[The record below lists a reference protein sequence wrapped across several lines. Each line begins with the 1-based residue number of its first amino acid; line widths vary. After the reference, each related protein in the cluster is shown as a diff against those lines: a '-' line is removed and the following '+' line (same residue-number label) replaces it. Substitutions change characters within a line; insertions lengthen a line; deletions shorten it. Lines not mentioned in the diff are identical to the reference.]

1 MSIELNQTLFI
12 AKGRDRACYKHPI
25 DPKKCVKVGLRPEK
39 QSVREKSYFEFLH
52 KRDTDTKALCTYQG
66 EVSTNLGKGYLFELA
81 LNQDATL
88 APTLKHAIKAKLIK
102 RSELDAKL
110 SKFKDYLINNR
121 ICVKDLSPSNF
132 ACQFNKNGDFKLTLI
147 DGIGSPNFNP
157 ATIRSDYLTQRAIQ
171 TAWKRLERKINQLYD
186 PNTARLAKFNRRVKN
201 WLTVMGAVL
210 STSGVMAYLLMEE

>member
-1 MSIELNQTLFI
+1 MSIELNQRLFI

-25 DPKKCVKVGLRPEK
+25 DPTKCVKVGLRPEK
-39 QSVREKSYFEFLH
+39 QSVREKAYFEFLR
-52 KRDTDTKALCTYQG
+52 KRNTDTKALCTYQG

-88 APTLKHAIKAKLIK
+88 APTLKYAIVARLIK
-102 RSELDAKL
+102 RSELDVKL
-110 SKFKDYLINNR
+110 AEFKDYLINNR

-132 ACQFNKNGDFKLTLI
+132 ACRFNKNGDFTLTLI

-157 ATIRSDYLTQRAIQ
+157 ATLRSHYLTQRAIQ
-171 TAWKRLERKINQLYD
+171 SAWMRLERKINQLYD
-186 PNTARLAKFNRRVKN
+186 PNTPRPSKLNRQVKN

-210 STSGVMAYLLMEE
+210 STSGMIMYLLIEE